1 MGDMTRN
8 EELVTMPWI
17 LQIPAWIW
25 LGGGLF
31 WLAVFGYWG
40 WSGECIASANQ
51 WYWCS
56 FSGPID
62 WWYRGCYLKDGP
74 VHTIFFTTIA
84 VGGFLAVFWMYV
96 DGVVRLIRRRW

>member
-1 MGDMTRN
+1 MGKLTTT

-31 WLAVFGYWG
+31 WVAVLGHWQVT
-40 WSGECIASANQ
+40 GECIASANQ

-62 WWYRGCYLKDGP
+62 WWYRGCYLKEGA
-74 VHTIFFTTIA
+74 VWTITGTVLV
-84 VGGFLAVFWMYV
+84 VGMFLAVLIAYV
-96 DGVVRLIRRRW
+96 DGIVRLILRRL